1 MQIEKEILEYNKKLD
16 KNDREICDLI
26 LNQIKENL
34 KSKEGNLENKIWH
47 RHPVWFVDGN
57 PVVGYSKLKDCVR
70 LLFWSGESFEDND
83 LKTGSGKFKDAS
95 ISFTNVKDINVTKI
109 KKWLKKAIEI
119 QWDYKNI
126 VKRKGVLIRLK

>member
-16 KNDREICDLI
+16 KNDREICDLL

-34 KSKEGNLENKIWH
+34 KSKEGNVENKIWH

-57 PVVGYSKLKDCVR
+57 PVVGYSKLNDCVR
-70 LLFWSGESFEDND
+70 LLFWSGESFEDED
-83 LKTGSGKFKDAS
+83 LKLGSGKFKDAS
-95 ISFTNVKDINVTKI
+95 VSFTSINEVNVKKI
-109 KKWLKKAIEI
+109 KKWLKLAEKI